1 MCVLYTFTYSVYLG
15 KYIFN
20 LDGEILGSS
29 TSRHVQAT
37 VWQMVN
43 LFPLLSNNASWR
55 SVSDDAL
62 QCSNLPKS
70 TLVSWVLY
78 NSLNIAV
85 IESTI
90 IMKYG

>member
-37 VWQMVN
+37 V
-43 LFPLLSNNASWR
+43 
-55 SVSDDAL
+55 
-62 QCSNLPKS
+62 
-70 TLVSWVLY
+70 
-78 NSLNIAV
+78 
-85 IESTI
+85 
-90 IMKYG
+90 